1 MIFEII
7 VGAVALGAMATAG
20 VGKVIDVADSIK
32 YNGVAETVKQEAKNV
47 GEFVV
52 DGMKETYRRTEKELE
67 RKQKELSK

>member
-7 VGAVALGAMATAG
+7 VGAIALGAMATAG
-20 VGKVIDVADSIK
+20 VEKVIDVADSIK
-32 YNGVAETVKQEAKNV
+32 YNGVTETVKQEAKNV